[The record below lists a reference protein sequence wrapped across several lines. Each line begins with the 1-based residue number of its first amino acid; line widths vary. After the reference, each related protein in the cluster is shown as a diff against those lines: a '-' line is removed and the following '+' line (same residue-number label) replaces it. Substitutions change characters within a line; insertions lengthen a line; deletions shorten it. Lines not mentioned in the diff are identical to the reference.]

1 MGDRPLQARTALV
14 RLHFRCWKR
23 CLFISNMVTRSF
35 PNTAFSLPSAT
46 ISRLF
51 SGFWRLC
58 FLMYSQTLLTVSGR
72 DRGLEPTTAAS
83 SLDGCIGF
91 IKAGFALRP
100 DVPSFDSLLPA
111 LLAISLSHS
120 VG

>member
-14 RLHFRCWKR
+14 QLHFRCWKR

-58 FLMYSQTLLTVSGR
+58 FLMYSQTLLTASGR

-83 SLDGCIGF
+83 SLDGCMGF
-91 IKAGFALRP
+91 MRAGLALRP
-100 DVPSFDSLLPA
+100 DALSFDPLLPA
-111 LLAISLSHS
+111 LFAILCSRT
-120 VG
+120 V